1 MRVRLEE
8 GAGREAH
15 GDRGGTVVVVLGV
28 VEHGPAAVAGEDRG
42 EGVGRVGDVRA
53 GVMEVGPVRVL
64 ASRSLKR

>member
-1 MRVRLEE
+1 MARTHAGSVTSTRDPQGLEE

-42 EGVGRVGDVRA
+42 K
-53 GVMEVGPVRVL
+53 
-64 ASRSLKR
+64 ASVASAMFAQA

>member
-1 MRVRLEE
+1 MRVRLSE

-28 VEHGPAAVAGEDRG
+28 VEHGAAAVGGEDRG
-42 EGVGRVGDVRA
+42 EGVGRFGDVRA